1 MFDLSNPI
9 YQNADAAREH
19 LETIQWPHGPVCP
32 HCGNV
37 DAARITKL
45 AGKST
50 RPGVYKCKE
59 CRKPF
64 SVTVGTVFERSHIPL
79 HKWVAATHLMAAS
92 KKGMSAHQMH
102 RMLGVTYKTAWFM
115 EHRIREAMAVSP
127 KDRGPM
133 GGEGKTVEADETYWG
148 AKDDQTP
155 PPRRAA
161 EGPRTTK
168 PKPGFYKRT
177 IMALVER
184 GGEVRSFHVETAN
197 IQTVKEVLFRNV
209 DRKSTLYTDQAQFYK
224 QPGKDFDT
232 HRSVNHSRDEWV
244 RWEGGNKVHTNT
256 IENVFS
262 GGRGGVLCHQGPRQ
276 AGISRDKVVRR
287 YGRKQERGTTRRCGD
302 IEAMQSSVEARGNYR
317 GAAHSGARAFSFAAH
332 RATLSARGFSSG
344 RPDNSMVSW
353 FDPSKAH

>member
-1 MFDLSNPI
+1 MFDLANPI
-9 YQNADAAREH
+9 YQNPEAAREH

-92 KKGMSAHQMH
+92 KKGISAHQMH

-115 EHRIREAMAVSP
+115 EHRIRAAMAVP
-127 KDRGPM
+127 AKGRGPM
-133 GGEGKTVEADETYWG
+133 GGEGKTIEADETYWG
-148 AKDDQTP
+148 PKDDQTP
-155 PPRRAA
+155 PPRKAA

-177 IMALVER
+177 IVSLVER
-184 GGEVRSFHVETAN
+184 GGEVRSFHVEAAN
-197 IQTVKEVLFRNV
+197 IQTVKDVLFRNV

-224 QPGKDFDT
+224 KPGKDFDT
-232 HRSVNHSRDEWV
+232 HRSVNHSKDEWV
-244 RWEGGNKVHTNT
+244 RWEGEAKVHTNT

-262 GGRGGVLCHQGPRQ
+262 VFKRGMKGTYQHCGEAHLHRYLAEFDFRYNRRSALGVEDNERHDMLLAAIRGKRLTY
-276 AGISRDKVVRR
+276 RR
-287 YGRKQERGTTRRCGD
+287 IG
-302 IEAMQSSVEARGNYR
+302 EASLV
-317 GAAHSGARAFSFAAH
+317 
-332 RATLSARGFSSG
+332 
-344 RPDNSMVSW
+344 
-353 FDPSKAH
+353 